1 MKLSFI
7 TKLVLFL
14 TSGLF
19 FLCAPIVAQNEKA
32 ASDMAELAKQ
42 SQNPVANMYQLPVSY
57 LGDFNSGVTKSYIST
72 LMLKPVIPV
81 TLSKSLLF
89 IFRAIVPVTFMP
101 SPINKTGLS
110 DIQLQFYLSPASK
123 SKFIWGAG
131 PMISAPS
138 GIPSDMCSGKWT
150 VGPAAVVLFMLKHW
164 VIGVLS
170 TQRWTFAGI
179 GDMPDINQLYIDAF
193 ANYNFKHGWALGY
206 TPEIYVNWNEPDD
219 AWNLPVGLNVSK
231 VFKIGKQP
239 LSANLAWYYN
249 VIRPDDYPDMYIKAG
264 LTFLFPTKDHK

>member
-1 MKLSFI
+1 MKRLCL
-7 TKLVLFL
+7 TKLFL
-14 TSGLF
+14 SLTFGLF
-19 FLCAPIVAQNEKA
+19 FFYSPIIAQNEKA
-32 ASDMAELAKQ
+32 ASDMSELAKQ
-42 SQNPVANMYQLPVSY
+42 SQNPVAAMYQLPVSY
-57 LGDFNSGVTKSYIST
+57 LGDINSGLTKSYIST
-72 LMLKPVIPV
+72 VMLKPVIPI

-101 SPINKTGLS
+101 SPINKRGLS

-131 PMISAPS
+131 PMISVPS

-150 VGPAAVVLFMLKHW
+150 VGPAAVGLLMLKHW
-164 VIGVLS
+164 VIGVLA
-170 TQRWTFAGI
+170 TQRWTFAGN
-179 GDMPDINQLYIDAF
+179 GSMPDINQLYIDAF

-239 LSANLAWYYN
+239 LSANLAGYYN
-249 VIRPDDYPDMYIKAG
+249 VIRPADYADMYIKAG
-264 LTFLFPTKDHK
+264 LTFLFPKK

>member
-1 MKLSFI
+1 MKRSFL
-7 TKLVLFL
+7 TKLFLFL
-14 TSGLF
+14 AFGLF

-32 ASDMAELAKQ
+32 ASDMSELAKQ

-57 LGDFNSGVTKSYIST
+57 LGDFNSGVTNSYIST
-72 LMLKPVIPV
+72 VMLKPVIPV
-81 TLSKSLLF
+81 TLSKNLLF
-89 IFRAIVPVTFMP
+89 IFRAIAPVTFMP
-101 SPINKTGLS
+101 APINKTGLS

-131 PMISAPS
+131 PMISVPS

-150 VGPAAVVLFMLKHW
+150 VGPAAAGLFMLKHW
-164 VIGVLS
+164 VIGVLA
-170 TQRWTFAGI
+170 TQRWTFAGN
-179 GDMPDINQLYIDAF
+179 GSMPDINQLYIDAF

-206 TPEIYVNWNEPDD
+206 TPEIYVNWNQPDD

-249 VIRPDDYPDMYIKAG
+249 VIRPADYPDMYIKAG
-264 LTFLFPTKDHK
+264 LTFLFPKKAK